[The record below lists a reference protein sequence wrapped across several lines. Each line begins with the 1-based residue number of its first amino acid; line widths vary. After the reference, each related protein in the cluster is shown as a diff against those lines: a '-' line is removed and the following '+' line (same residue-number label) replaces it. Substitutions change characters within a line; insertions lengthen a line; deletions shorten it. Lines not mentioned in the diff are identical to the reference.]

1 MGRRISNGTGGAT
14 SNLLLAQ
21 QSDIRFGD
29 ADTSNYVA
37 IQAPSTVS
45 TNYTMTLPSAVS
57 ASNGFALTSDTGGTL
72 SWAST
77 APSLTDESLDAGTN
91 YLVFT
96 SASSGNLTAARVATS
111 NISYIPSTGV
121 MTVNGLTITGTTTLQ
136 ETTESLNVINSYGT
150 SQSVAFSNGN
160 VHQINGLSG
169 NYTFN
174 WTGVPTTNNRTFT
187 LTHIIPQGATPRI
200 PTTLQI
206 NSSPVTINWAGNV
219 TPTGSANR
227 QNIVSFLIW
236 YTGSF
241 TVVAALGSY

>member
-14 SNLLLAQ
+14 SDLLLAQ

-29 ADTSNYVA
+29 SDTSNYVA

-45 TNYTMTLPSAVS
+45 ANYTMTLPSAVAS
-57 ASNGFALTSDTGGTL
+57 SNGFALLSDTGGSL
-72 SWAST
+72 SWSSP
-77 APSLTDESLDAGTN
+77 APTLTNETSDTGTN

-96 SASSGNLTAARVATS
+96 NASSGNLTAARVATS
-111 NISYIPSTGV
+111 NISYVPSTGV
-121 MTVNGLTITGTTTLQ
+121 MTVNGLSINGTTSLS
-136 ETTESLNVINSYGT
+136 ETTETLNVINSYGT

-160 VHQINGLSG
+160 VHQLNGLSG

-187 LTHIIPQGATPRI
+187 LTHIIPQGVTPYR
-200 PTTLQI
+200 PATLQI
-206 NSSPVTINWAGNV
+206 NSSAVTINWAGNV
-219 TPTGSANR
+219 TPTGQANR

-241 TVVAALGSY
+241 TCVAALGSY